1 MANIDN
7 IKNTDTSIC
16 ADFITSKYDEKDNVE
31 VLSMRGFVFYMEELV
46 EIIDS
51 INKFGVD
58 NETDESIE
66 KTMNTEINKRFL
78 LDVVKSQIIQ
88 HTKECLKRMENN
100 I

>member
-1 MANIDN
+1 
-7 IKNTDTSIC
+7 
-16 ADFITSKYDEKDNVE
+16 
-31 VLSMRGFVFYMEELV
+31 MEELV